1 MKGVANGV
9 IPLTLLTSREFWL
22 SVIVLFFGLSVL
34 TFQYSLL
41 KHSNASANDVIKGLS
56 LTLIV
61 VGVLFSMT
69 AGFDAQS
76 IAPAV
81 GLLGTIAGY
90 LLGRRDDSRE
100 DSSSR

>member
-1 MKGVANGV
+1 MKGVANSV
-9 IPLTLLTSREFWL
+9 IPVTLLTNREFLL
-22 SVIVLFFGLSVL
+22 SIIVLTFGLSVL
-34 TFQYSLL
+34 IFQYALL

-69 AGFDAQS
+69 AGFDAQT
-76 IAPAV
+76 IAPAI

-90 LLGRRDDSRE
+90 LLGRKD